1 MDWHFKL
8 RDMSKFELVRL
19 IERYDRYIQ
28 ELYENDNYTGC
39 PISIEEFMEY
49 EQN

>member
-19 IERYDRYIQ
+19 IEEYDRYIKK
-28 ELYENDNYTGC
+28 LRNSGYFLKT
-39 PISIEEFMEY
+39 IEKFIEG